1 MNVTYFLVKFRFH
14 WSMWRIHCIQFII
27 LQVMYNEIF
36 FIQIN
41 SEILLIVV
49 NGVINKSYSQILNI
63 FAITIIVPPGE
74 KILSKWSNDFCNDK
88 KVFTLTYR
96 KTFLQTLNIG
106 RHKIN
111 KCTKTI
117 RIFLLKKTILLLSLG
132 ASTLLGNLERRIHLN
147 HKLSNYKFHYRL
159 KIFE

>member
-1 MNVTYFLVKFRFH
+1 M
-14 WSMWRIHCIQFII
+14 I
-27 LQVMYNEIF
+27 YNEIF
-36 FIQIN
+36 FIQMN

-63 FAITIIVPPGE
+63 FAIIIIVPPGE

-96 KTFLQTLNIG
+96 KTFLQPLNIG

-117 RIFLLKKTILLLSLG
+117 RIFHLKKTILLLSLG

-147 HKLSNYKFHYRL
+147 HKMSNYKFHYRL
-159 KIFE
+159 KIFK

>member
-1 MNVTYFLVKFRFH
+1 
-14 WSMWRIHCIQFII
+14 
-27 LQVMYNEIF
+27 MYNEIF
-36 FIQIN
+36 SIQMS

-96 KTFLQTLNIG
+96 KSFLQPLNIG

-111 KCTKTI
+111 KCTKTT

-132 ASTLLGNLERRIHLN
+132 ASILLGNLELMYLN
-147 HKLSNYKFHYRL
+147 NDSNR
-159 KIFE
+159 